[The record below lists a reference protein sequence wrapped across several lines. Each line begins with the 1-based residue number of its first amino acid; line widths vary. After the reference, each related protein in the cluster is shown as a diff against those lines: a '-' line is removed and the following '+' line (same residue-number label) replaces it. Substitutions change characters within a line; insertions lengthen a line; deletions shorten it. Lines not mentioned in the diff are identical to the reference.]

1 MKRNR
6 TLRIAVT
13 ATLSLLLLI
22 GGLGQT
28 QTIEAADTK
37 VAAIFG
43 IGGLGDQSYNDLV
56 YEGLERA
63 KEDLG
68 VDFDYAEPKEVT
80 DFEVIMRDMSDSGEY
95 DTIICIAFD
104 QLDALSKVAPDYPDQ
119 QYALID
125 ASLEMDNVASYSSK
139 EHEGAFIV
147 GALAALM
154 KQDGENYGL
163 ENNHNYG
170 FVGAMENDTI
180 FKFASGYQ
188 AGVKYVDEE
197 ADVQIQYVGGD
208 NPFGDTTTAKEIATS
223 QYSKGCDII
232 FHAAGGA
239 GLGVFS
245 AAKENDFVAIGTNS
259 NQNLLDPDHIVASM
273 LKRADTAAYD
283 VVKCTV
289 DVELGLG
296 SEKKLGLSDEGIDYT
311 LEGSNIKVSDEIVNQ
326 LEEIRTK
333 IIDGEIE
340 IPTTLE

>member
-104 QLDALSKVAPDYPDQ
+104 QLDALSKVCLLY
-119 QYALID
+119 
-125 ASLEMDNVASYSSK
+125 
-139 EHEGAFIV
+139 
-147 GALAALM
+147 
-154 KQDGENYGL
+154 
-163 ENNHNYG
+163 
-170 FVGAMENDTI
+170 
-180 FKFASGYQ
+180 
-188 AGVKYVDEE
+188 
-197 ADVQIQYVGGD
+197 
-208 NPFGDTTTAKEIATS
+208 TS
-223 QYSKGCDII
+223 RC
-232 FHAAGGA
+232 
-239 GLGVFS
+239 V
-245 AAKENDFVAIGTNS
+245 
-259 NQNLLDPDHIVASM
+259 
-273 LKRADTAAYD
+273 
-283 VVKCTV
+283 
-289 DVELGLG
+289 
-296 SEKKLGLSDEGIDYT
+296 
-311 LEGSNIKVSDEIVNQ
+311 
-326 LEEIRTK
+326 
-333 IIDGEIE
+333 
-340 IPTTLE
+340 